1 MKFLN
6 ITAILGLITLP
17 IIGCSKKANE
27 SVEQKNNK
35 NKTYDFKIRN
45 LEKVNFWILNS
56 TNSVAQINIYKKDNS
71 NLNEKLP
78 ELKNLN
84 DFTFQFTKELK
95 NNQDKQEK
103 IKNLIK
109 TYGQKIKENST
120 YKTWVINKKIT
131 IKAQGTDLYNFKDF
145 FNKTNY
151 RLNETNNFEIE
162 IENS

>member
-17 IIGCSKKANE
+17 IIGCAKKANE

-35 NKTYDFKIRN
+35 NKTYDFEIRDV
-45 LEKVNFWILNS
+45 EKMNFWFLNS
-56 TNSVAQINIYKKDNS
+56 TNSIAEVNIYKKDNS

-84 DFTFQFTKELK
+84 DFTFRFTKELQ

-103 IKNLIK
+103 IRNLIT

-131 IKAQGTDLYNFKDF
+131 IKAQGTNLTNFKDF
-145 FNKTNY
+145 FDKTNY
-151 RLNETNNFEIE
+151 RLNETNNFQIE
-162 IENS
+162 TP

>member
-1 MKFLN
+1 M
-6 ITAILGLITLP
+6 
-17 IIGCSKKANE
+17 
-27 SVEQKNNK
+27 
-35 NKTYDFKIRN
+35 
-45 LEKVNFWILNS
+45 NFWVLNS
-56 TNSVAQINIYKKDNS
+56 TNSISEVNIYKKDNS

-84 DFTFQFTKELK
+84 DFTFQFTKELQ

-103 IKNLIK
+103 IRNLIT

-145 FNKTNY
+145 FDKTNY

-162 IENS
+162 IEKDSTDIDLPITTTKFDGNHKYDDIIDNLDYLIDFLQN